1 MSGTLI
7 SLKVKRTRVSLIENM
22 GNNQIVQRFNPT
34 KIKIINLY
42 FHVNIAMCQFS
53 RKHIECSMCRFA
65 TSCSIAYA
73 NHMMGFHSGQMTS
86 LNLNIPWERPMK
98 EPMHCLCGFA
108 SRYGNKIGR
117 FFGE

>member
-1 MSGTLI
+1 
-7 SLKVKRTRVSLIENM
+7 
-22 GNNQIVQRFNPT
+22 
-34 KIKIINLY
+34 
-42 FHVNIAMCQFS
+42 MCLFS

-117 FFGE
+117 FVGNKVGQITRNRSVVLKKVVKYLYLM